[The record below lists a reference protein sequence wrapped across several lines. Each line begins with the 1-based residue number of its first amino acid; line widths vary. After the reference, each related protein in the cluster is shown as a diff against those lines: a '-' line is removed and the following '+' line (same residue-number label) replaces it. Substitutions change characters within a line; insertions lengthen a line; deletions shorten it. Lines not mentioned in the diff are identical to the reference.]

1 MTVQEK
7 QQRDELKKKYPG
19 EKWAAKV
26 DKMSAAQVAATLYSI
41 NQRKKK

>member
-26 DKMSAAQVAATLYSI
+26 DKMSAAQVASVLYSI
-41 NQRKKK
+41 NQRKKR